1 MGCWVQ
7 GCLSKICWNRKW
19 RCCAKCGFWNHMN
32 SLLGHLIFSKML
44 KLSVAYLPL
53 LTCSYIELM
62 QDEYGSTQ
70 RRCSVIKR
78 PCWFLNQAP
87 SWEWPQAPFLLWIFF
102 FFKETSLT
110 GLTSPW
116 NRSSLAIES
125 TLSHISYQSSDASWW
140 ESREGWVILKLGAGL
155 SKGLE
160 WNELSLGSC

>member
-44 KLSVAYLPL
+44 KLSVAHLPL

-78 PCWFLNQAP
+78 PCWFLSQSSAILRMT
-87 SWEWPQAPFLLWIFF
+87 SGTFLIVDFF
-102 FFKETSLT
+102 FFFLRKPHLQAWHLPGIGQVWLLKAHSPTSLISRQMHH
-110 GLTSPW
+110 GGSP
-116 NRSSLAIES
+116 
-125 TLSHISYQSSDASWW
+125 
-140 ESREGWVILKLGAGL
+140 GKAG
-155 SKGLE
+155 
-160 WNELSLGSC
+160 